1 MILVF
6 EKIKEFCSNHHC
18 YECPFE
24 KDSCC
29 VICSCAPMEWDID
42 AIQEAIKAMEEGEK
56 SGK

>member
-1 MILVF
+1 MF

-24 KDSCC
+24 NDSSCC
-29 VICSCAPMEWDID
+29 CSLTSCTPMEWDID
-42 AIQEAIKAMEEGEK
+42 YIMEAIEKMEEGEK